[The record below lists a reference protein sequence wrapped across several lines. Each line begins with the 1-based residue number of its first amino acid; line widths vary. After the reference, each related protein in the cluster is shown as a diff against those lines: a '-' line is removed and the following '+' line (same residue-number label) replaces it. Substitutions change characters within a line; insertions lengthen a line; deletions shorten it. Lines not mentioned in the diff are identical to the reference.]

1 MTTLAF
7 LALLAVIFAVIL
19 AIEADGEH
27 GARLQ
32 RPAGLLTW
40 LSRGNWPAK
49 IGAAL
54 LIIGIG
60 ALLRYAALHI
70 EIAPPLKLAAGL
82 GLAFALGLA
91 SMFVPQGS
99 ARRAVSL
106 ALGGAAF
113 GVAYLTA
120 YSAFA
125 LFDYLSNPTGL
136 ALLGL
141 TSVAAGVYAVTRSA
155 LSLALLSMI
164 GAYLAPAFA
173 VGDPGPKVVYGY
185 YIGASVLT
193 LVMVSLRGWRPLI
206 HLSFLFTLAGGA
218 FFAWT
223 AGYYTPEHADVMLP
237 MLLALSAVHVA
248 MPIVE
253 RGSPS
258 PASWLERLDLLYM
271 LALPAV
277 AALLAYVIAPDRGA
291 LSNTLVALG
300 AIWALAALALRFTG
314 RAGAALHAVIAGVL
328 VVLGAAARFQDLP
341 WDLLMLALS
350 VGALAIAAWRLSPVG
365 KLHGLL
371 AGLALM
377 FGALH
382 VLNSLFDGELVER
395 LIGAALLIAAGVICR
410 RIRQSLD
417 TTLLA
422 AGIVWALI
430 AIGIELIRW
439 DLASFA
445 LVLHWAMLLVGMSLW
460 IPGRRVRFADRNSS
474 LLCLLILLTG
484 ALSAWSASETA
495 AWVTL
500 VVAPL
505 VLIGMALRPAIAEG
519 DSTAE
524 RLFAALMA
532 PVAAA
537 VWAFGIRRH
546 ADIDALQ
553 FVFTIAALAAVA
565 TLLAGSLVPKER
577 AAWLDSAGDIF
588 GVVFAAVLGCATL
601 LVIARNPWAIT
612 LEVACLAGL
621 ALVTWV
627 RHVRQRPFTL
637 ATAACMVGLAL
648 VLQANLL
655 RVLGPP
661 GTMNVADVVRL
672 EWSAVISLLWA
683 MAGMGLTLWSRKVG
697 SRTMW
702 VGGAAL
708 LVASAAKL
716 LLVDF
721 GSLGQ
726 LSNILAVIAAGVV
739 FLLVGWLAPMPPA
752 QSSSTSGEMNENR
765 QT

>member
-7 LALLAVIFAVIL
+7 LAALAAIFAIILAVEV
-19 AIEADGEH
+19 DS

-32 RPAGLLTW
+32 KPVGLLTW

-54 LIIGIG
+54 LIIGVG

-82 GLAFALGLA
+82 ALAFALGLA

-125 LFDYLSNPTGL
+125 LFGYLSNPTGL

-155 LSLALLSMI
+155 LSVALLSMI

-173 VGDPGPKVVYGY
+173 VDDPGPRVVYGY

-223 AGYYTPEHADVMLP
+223 AGYYTPQYADVMLP

-248 MPIVE
+248 MPVLE
-253 RGSPS
+253 RGNHA
-258 PASWLERLDLLYM
+258 PAAWLERLDLLYM

-300 AIWALAALALRFTG
+300 AIWALAAVALRFTG
-314 RAGAALHAVIAGVL
+314 RPGAALHAVIAGL
-328 VVLGAAARFQDLP
+328 LLVLGAVARFQDLP
-341 WDLLMLALS
+341 WDLLTLAFT
-350 VGALAIAAWRLSPVG
+350 VAALAIAAWRVTPVG
-365 KLHGLL
+365 KLHDLL
-371 AGLALM
+371 AGAALM
-377 FGALH
+377 FGAFHILS
-382 VLNSLFDGELVER
+382 SLLGGELIER

-410 RIRQSLD
+410 RIKQTLD
-417 TTLLA
+417 TVLLA
-422 AGIVWALI
+422 TGIVWALLT
-430 AIGIELIRW
+430 IGIELIRW

-445 LVLHWAMLLVGMSLW
+445 LVLHWTMLLVGASLW
-460 IPGRRVRFADRNSS
+460 IPARRVRFADRQIS

-484 ALSAWSASETA
+484 ALSTWGASEAA

-500 VVAPL
+500 VIAPL
-505 VLIGMALRPAIAEG
+505 VVIGMTVRPRMEGG
-519 DSTAE
+519 DSSGE
-524 RLFAALMA
+524 RLFAALTA
-532 PVAAA
+532 PAVAAL
-537 VWAFGIRRH
+537 WAFIIRRN

-553 FVFTIAALAAVA
+553 FVLAIAALAAVA
-565 TLLAGSLVPKER
+565 TLLAGSLVSRER
-577 AAWLDSAGDIF
+577 TGWMESASDFF
-588 GVVFAAVLGCATL
+588 GVAFAAALGCATL

-612 LEVACLAGL
+612 LEVVCLAGL

-627 RHVRQRPFTL
+627 RHMLQRPFTL
-637 ATAACMVGLAL
+637 ATAACMIGLAL
-648 VLQANLL
+648 ILQANLM
-655 RVLGPP
+655 RALGPP
-661 GTMNVADVVRL
+661 GTMNVSDVVRL

-683 MAGMGLTLWSRKVG
+683 TAGMGLTLWSRKMG
-697 SRTMW
+697 SRTLW
-702 VGGAAL
+702 VSGAAL

-752 QSSSTSGEMNENR
+752 PSSSTSGDMNENR

>member
-7 LALLAVIFAVIL
+7 LASLAVIFAVIL
-19 AIEADGEH
+19 AIEADAEQ
-27 GARLQ
+27 GARLS

-70 EIAPPLKLAAGL
+70 EIAAPLKLAAGL
-82 GLAFALGLA
+82 VLAFALGLA

-125 LFDYLSNPTGL
+125 LFGYLSDPTGL

-164 GAYLAPAFA
+164 GAYLSPAFA
-173 VGDPGPKVVYGY
+173 VEDPGPKIVYGY
-185 YIGASVLT
+185 YIGASLLT

-237 MLLALSAVHVA
+237 VLLVLSAVHVA
-248 MPIVE
+248 MPVLE
-253 RGSPS
+253 RGTHSQ
-258 PASWLERLDLLYM
+258 AVWVQQLDLVYM
-271 LALPAV
+271 IALPAV
-277 AALLAYVIAPDRGA
+277 AALLAYVIALDRFA

-300 AIWALAALALRFTG
+300 AIWALAAVALRFTG
-314 RAGAALHAVIAGVL
+314 RPGAALHVVIAGLL
-328 VVLGAAARFQDLP
+328 VVLGAVVRFQDLP
-341 WDLLMLALS
+341 WELLTLAFS
-350 VGALAIAAWRLSPVG
+350 VGALAIAAWRVRPAG
-365 KLHGLL
+365 KVHDLL
-371 AGLALM
+371 AGAALM
-377 FGALH
+377 LGAFH
-382 VLNSLFDGELVER
+382 ILNSLFDGELIAR
-395 LIGAALLIAAGVICR
+395 LIGAALLIAAGIICR
-410 RIRQSLD
+410 RIKQSLD
-417 TTLLA
+417 TLLLA

-445 LVLHWAMLLVGMSLW
+445 LVVHWTLLLAGASLW
-460 IPGRRVRFADRNSS
+460 IPGRRVRFADRHIS
-474 LLCLLILLTG
+474 LLCLLILLTA
-484 ALSAWSASETA
+484 ALSAWGASETT
-495 AWVTL
+495 AWVT
-500 VVAPL
+500 VVIAPL
-505 VLIGMALRPAIAEG
+505 VAIGMALRPLMADG
-519 DSTAE
+519 DSSAE
-524 RLFAALMA
+524 RLFAALTA
-532 PVAAA
+532 PAVAAI
-537 VWAFGIRRH
+537 WAFIIRRN

-565 TLLAGSLVPKER
+565 TLLAGSLAPKER
-577 AAWLDSAGDIF
+577 TAWMESASDFF
-588 GVVFAAVLGCATL
+588 GVGFAVALGVATL
-601 LVIARNPWAIT
+601 LVIERNPWAIT
-612 LEVACLAGL
+612 LEVVCLAGL

-627 RHVRQRPFTL
+627 RHTRHRPFTL
-637 ATAACMVGLAL
+637 ATAACMIGLAL
-648 VLQANLL
+648 ILQANLM

-661 GTMNVADVVRL
+661 GTMNLSDVVRL

-683 MAGMGLTLWSRKVG
+683 TAGMGLTLWSRRVG
-697 SRTMW
+697 SRTVW
-702 VGGAAL
+702 VSGATL

-752 QSSSTSGEMNENR
+752 PSTSTSGEMNEDR

>member
-7 LALLAVIFAVIL
+7 LAALAVIFAVIL
-19 AIEADGEH
+19 AIEADGAQ

-32 RPAGLLTW
+32 RPVGLLTW

-54 LIIGIG
+54 LIIGVG

-82 GLAFALGLA
+82 VLAFALGLA

-125 LFDYLSNPTGL
+125 LFDYLSDPTGL

-155 LSLALLSMI
+155 LSLALLSMV

-173 VGDPGPKVVYGY
+173 VEDPGPKVVYGY
-185 YIGASVLT
+185 YLGASLLT

-223 AGYYTPEHADVMLP
+223 AGYYTPQHADVMLP

-248 MPIVE
+248 MPILE
-253 RGSPS
+253 RASPS
-258 PASWLERLDLLYM
+258 QASWLERLDLFYM

-291 LSNTLVALG
+291 LSNTLLALG
-300 AIWALAALALRFTG
+300 AVWALAAGALGVTRRTG
-314 RAGAALHAVIAGVL
+314 VSLHAVIAGLL
-328 VVLGAAARFQDLP
+328 VVLGTVARFQDLP
-341 WDLLMLALS
+341 WDLMTLAFS
-350 VGALAIAAWRLSPVG
+350 VGALAIAAWRVTPVG
-365 KLHGLL
+365 KLHDLL
-371 AGLALM
+371 AGAALM
-377 FGALH
+377 FGAFH
-382 VLNSLFDGELVER
+382 ILNSLFDGEVMER
-395 LIGAALLIAAGVICR
+395 LIGAALLIAAGAICR
-410 RIRQSLD
+410 RIKQSLD
-417 TTLLA
+417 TVLLA
-422 AGIVWALI
+422 TGIVWALI
-430 AIGIELIRW
+430 AIGIELVRW

-445 LVLHWAMLLVGMSLW
+445 LVLHWAMLLVGASLW
-460 IPGRRVRFADRNSS
+460 IPGRRVRFADRNVS
-474 LLCLLILLTG
+474 LLCILILLTG
-484 ALSAWSASETA
+484 ALSAWNAAETA

-505 VLIGMALRPAIAEG
+505 VLVGMAVRPLMPDADA
-519 DSTAE
+519 TAQ

-532 PVAAA
+532 PAAAA
-537 VWAFGIRRH
+537 VWTFGIRRH
-546 ADIDALQ
+546 TDIDALQ
-553 FVFTIAALAAVA
+553 FVFTIASLAAVA
-565 TLLAGSLVPKER
+565 TLVAGSLVPKER
-577 AAWLDSAGDIF
+577 AAWLESAGDIF
-588 GVVFAAVLGCATL
+588 GVSFAALLACATL

-612 LEVACLAGL
+612 LEVVCLAGL
-621 ALVTWV
+621 ALITWI
-627 RHVRQRPFTL
+627 RHTRQRPFTL
-637 ATAACMVGLAL
+637 ATAACMIGLAL
-648 VLQANLL
+648 ILQANLM
-655 RVLGPP
+655 RALGPP
-661 GTMNVADVVRL
+661 GTMNVSDVVRL

-702 VGGAAL
+702 VSGATL

-752 QSSSTSGEMNENR
+752 QSTSASEGGK
-765 QT
+765 

>member
-7 LALLAVIFAVIL
+7 LASLAAIFAVIL
-19 AIEADGEH
+19 AVEVDS

-32 RPAGLLTW
+32 KPAGLLTW

-54 LIIGIG
+54 LIIGVG

-70 EIAPPLKLAAGL
+70 EIAPPLKLGAGL
-82 GLAFALGLA
+82 ALAFALGLA
-91 SMFVPQGS
+91 SMFVPQGG

-125 LFDYLSNPTGL
+125 LFGYLSEPTGL

-155 LSLALLSMI
+155 LSVALLSMI

-173 VGDPGPKVVYGY
+173 VDDPGPKVVYGY

-193 LVMVSLRGWRPLI
+193 LIMVSLRGWRPLI

-237 MLLALSAVHVA
+237 MLLALSAIHVA
-248 MPIVE
+248 MPILE
-253 RGSPS
+253 RGSQT
-258 PASWLERLDLLYM
+258 PAAWLERLDLLYM

-300 AIWALAALALRFTG
+300 AIWALAAVALRFTA
-314 RAGAALHAVIAGVL
+314 RPGAALHAVIAGL
-328 VVLGAAARFQDLP
+328 LFVLGAVARFQDLP
-341 WDLLMLALS
+341 WDLLTLAFT
-350 VGALAIAAWRLSPVG
+350 VAALAIAAWRVTPVG
-365 KLHGLL
+365 KLHDLL
-371 AGLALM
+371 AGAALM
-377 FGALH
+377 FGAFH
-382 VLNSLFDGELVER
+382 ILNSLIGGELIER

-410 RIRQSLD
+410 RIKQTLD
-417 TTLLA
+417 TVLLA
-422 AGIVWALI
+422 TGVVWALLT
-430 AIGIELIRW
+430 IGIELVRW

-445 LVLHWAMLLVGMSLW
+445 LVLHWTMLLVGVSLW
-460 IPGRRVRFADRNSS
+460 IPGRRVRFADRQIS

-484 ALSAWSASETA
+484 ALSTWGASEAA

-505 VLIGMALRPAIAEG
+505 VLIGMAVRPRMEGG
-519 DSTAE
+519 DSSGE
-524 RLFAALMA
+524 RLFAALTA
-532 PVAAA
+532 PAVAV
-537 VWAFGIRRH
+537 VWAFIIRRN
-546 ADIDALQ
+546 AGIDPLQ
-553 FVFTIAALAAVA
+553 FIFAIAALAAVA

-577 AAWLDSAGDIF
+577 TGWMESASDFF
-588 GVVFAAVLGCATL
+588 GVAFAAALGCATL

-612 LEVACLAGL
+612 LEVVCLAGL

-627 RHVRQRPFTL
+627 RHLLQRPFTL
-637 ATAACMVGLAL
+637 ATAACMIGLAL
-648 VLQANLL
+648 ILQANLM
-655 RVLGPP
+655 RALGPP
-661 GTMNVADVVRL
+661 GTMNISDVVRL

-683 MAGMGLTLWSRKVG
+683 TAGMGLTLWSRRMG
-697 SRTMW
+697 SRTLW
-702 VGGAAL
+702 VSGAAL

-752 QSSSTSGEMNENR
+752 QSTSTSGDVNENR